1 MSALSLHLFISFS
14 SPCYQRRLYR
24 RSRHVF
30 SIPISNPLSALFFL
44 RAAQEMISQV
54 QSSLSER
61 DSTAKAASRRS
72 MVDSSMQSMLR
83 DKAERHERER
93 RTAEL
98 LAKGDKGPAVDDDP
112 TLWSFR

>member
-1 MSALSLHLFISFS
+1 
-14 SPCYQRRLYR
+14 
-24 RSRHVF
+24 
-30 SIPISNPLSALFFL
+30 
-44 RAAQEMISQV
+44 
-54 QSSLSER
+54 
-61 DSTAKAASRRS
+61 